1 MNDGVK
7 IYVFV
12 NIMLMVFFVKQ
23 DNKNQEIIMTEAKN
37 ILSDVCVSCILIGI
51 GIVSVVSM
59 VILIWTQ
66 MI

>member
-1 MNDGVK
+1 
-7 IYVFV
+7 
-12 NIMLMVFFVKQ
+12 MLMVFFVKQ